1 MISVL
6 YFYIFGVKDG
16 TVEESGGQLSLKYTK
31 SSPSLDGQ

>member
-1 MISVL
+1 MINVL
-6 YFYIFGVKDG
+6 YFSIFSVKDV